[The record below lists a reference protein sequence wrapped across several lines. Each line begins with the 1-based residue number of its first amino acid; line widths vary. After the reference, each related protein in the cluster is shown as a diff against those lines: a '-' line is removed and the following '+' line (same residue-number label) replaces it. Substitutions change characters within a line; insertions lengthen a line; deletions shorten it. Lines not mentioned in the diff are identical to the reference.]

1 MLLRDEVL
9 DCFGGIKGFI
19 EYHSQPFYLKEAIE
33 LE

>member
-9 DCFGGIKGFI
+9 DWFGGIKGFI
-19 EYHSQPFYLKEAIE
+19 DYHSQPVYLKEAIE